1 MRTQVIALLLVALVA
16 SANTQSTMGQCLD
29 NAFQLG
35 QSIGEF
41 VNAKKWNDVNAITG
55 IIANVNKVI
64 TLCGPLINT
73 LKAEQT
79 NQLGI
84 NLNPNCISQMQQA
97 IATIIKIKG
106 SFSGGMNKDA
116 IIAALKS
123 AGISAAKLIL
133 ACN

>member
-1 MRTQVIALLLVALVA
+1 MRTQVIALLLIALVA

-84 NLNPNCISQMQQA
+84 NLNLNCINQMQQA
-97 IATIIKIKG
+97 IATIIRIKG
-106 SFSGGMNKDA
+106 SFNGGMNKDA
-116 IIAALKS
+116 IISALKS
-123 AGISAAKLIL
+123 AGISAAQLIL